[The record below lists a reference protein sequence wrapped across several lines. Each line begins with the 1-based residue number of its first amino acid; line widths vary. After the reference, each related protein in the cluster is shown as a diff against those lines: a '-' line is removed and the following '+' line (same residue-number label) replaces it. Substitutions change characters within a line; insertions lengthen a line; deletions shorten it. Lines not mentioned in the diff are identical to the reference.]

1 MYHGWADA
9 LIPSQNS
16 VNYYQSV
23 VQSMGGTG
31 QTTDF
36 FRLFMAPGMA
46 HCFGGEGPNSFDALH
61 VLEQWVE
68 NGKAPEIVVA
78 SHMSTGKT
86 DRTRPLCVYPK
97 IAKYRG
103 QGSID
108 EAENF
113 SCSDPN

>member
-1 MYHGWADA
+1 MDT
-9 LIPSQNS
+9 
-16 VNYYQSV
+16 V
-23 VQSMGGTG
+23 VSWLGGEAK
-31 QTTDF
+31 TTDF
-36 FRLFMAPGMA
+36 FRLFMAPGMD
-46 HCFGGEGPNSFDALH
+46 HCFGGEGPNAFDALH

-68 NGKAPEIVVA
+68 NGRVPDIILA
-78 SHMSTGKT
+78 SHMSTGKV

-113 SCSDPN
+113 TCSDPN